1 MLHCIR
7 LFATPW
13 RLQATRLLCPW
24 DFPGKSTGVGCH
36 FLLQGVFQTQG
47 LNPRL
52 LCQQVDSLPL
62 CHMGSQKAIRL
73 VSKSSSMLYV

>member
-36 FLLQGVFQTQG
+36 FLLQGVFPTQG
-47 LNPRL
+47 LDLRMTPALADGFFTTRATGAAKRR
-52 LCQQVDSLPL
+52 VY
-62 CHMGSQKAIRL
+62 
-73 VSKSSSMLYV
+73 LYK